1 MSATPEGFPSEAPPS
16 EGALPEASLSET
28 PPSNASPSNASPS
41 EPPLSEASPSEAAR
55 PGGPVTLSERLARG
69 DVLAAACPSREVL
82 RRLTSR
88 WGVLVLIALRAG
100 PLRFSAL
107 RRRIGGVSER
117 MLAQTLQALE
127 GDGMLLRHALPVVPP
142 HVEYEL
148 SPLGVEAAERVRALA
163 DWVEESL
170 PRLPQGR
177 AAGA

>member
-28 PPSNASPSNASPS
+28 PPSNASPS